1 VVYGLVI
8 GTLFFSYNA
17 TLQGKH
23 NFYFVRTTMFY
34 GSSILKYILYLAFI
48 AFFWV
53 FFLPPQGYGVAVIGK
68 FLIIFHFFK
77 YLKAISELSF
87 GYKSLYLD
95 YFGL

>member
-53 FFLPPQGYGVAVIGK
+53 FFTTTRLWSGRYWSILNHFSFVQ
-68 FLIIFHFFK
+68 IFEGNIRA
-77 YLKAISELSF
+77 LVWV
-87 GYKSLYLD
+87 
-95 YFGL
+95 